1 MTRIQEAQPESGVAL
16 VPGVD
21 VGTQTNLVL
30 SVLVVLL
37 VFFVRRAILAVAYG
51 RTDDH
56 EHRYRW
62 AKVSANVG
70 FVVTALVLV
79 QIWFTISAASPVTSL
94 TRTSQKMADVLCI
107 ENLSIFSRFSVFSL
121 IAKP

>member
-30 SVLVVLL
+30 SVLVVSL

-51 RTDDH
+51 RTHDH
-56 EHRYRW
+56 EH
-62 AKVSANVG
+62 
-70 FVVTALVLV
+70 
-79 QIWFTISAASPVTSL
+79 
-94 TRTSQKMADVLCI
+94 C
-107 ENLSIFSRFSVFSL
+107 
-121 IAKP
+121 